1 MLHNADDIEELA
13 SLYMIPT
20 SLSLSLY
27 TWNTSYTYMIT
38 SIDKQIYPSSL
49 SLYIRIRSLCVY
61 MEHMLYAKHKVANRR
76 FLLSDLQPP
85 HCQRE
90 PLSHARMAAAKAMRF
105 GSSRRPSTGD
115 ASTTATRI
123 RKSPVSLIMSNSSCR
138 NYLKKHPYIP
148 AFIHLQYHRA
158 NFYKI
163 SDLGLR
169 PRAEIPM
176 LIP

>member
-1 MLHNADDIEELA
+1 ML
-13 SLYMIPT
+13 
-20 SLSLSLY
+20 
-27 TWNTSYTYMIT
+27 
-38 SIDKQIYPSSL
+38 
-49 SLYIRIRSLCVY
+49 
-61 MEHMLYAKHKVANRR
+61 KHKVANRR

-90 PLSHARMAAAKAMRF
+90 PLSHALMAAAKAMRF

-176 LIP
+176 LIPWNPGLAVRWREMLCLATETPSCFPIWLCTNRNTWEILSDPFCANLNIHHDWHNNWAFLAHCLFL